1 MRRSYARD
9 RTMDG
14 RRDKSNWSKVVVKG
28 GSQLN
33 RDQERVGPTRVRV
46 REIEGGRGGEGMQDA
61 KNKSKTKRNVC
72 R

>member
-33 RDQERVGPTRVRV
+33 RDRERVGPTRVRV
-46 REIEGGRGGEGMQDA
+46 RVREIEGGEGRGRHARCKE
-61 KNKSKTKRNVC
+61 
-72 R
+72 